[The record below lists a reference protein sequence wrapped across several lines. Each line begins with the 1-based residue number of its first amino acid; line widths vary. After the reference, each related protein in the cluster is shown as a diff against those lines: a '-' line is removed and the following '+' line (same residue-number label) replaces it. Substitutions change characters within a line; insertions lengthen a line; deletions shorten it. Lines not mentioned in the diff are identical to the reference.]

1 MKTRAEKIEE
11 AVDRFNSAADRTTEK
26 LEKLEQR
33 LKDLNTDTPRNK
45 VIIWTVAGILAVI
58 IIALRS

>member
-11 AVDRFNSAADRTTEK
+11 AVERFNAAADRTT
-26 LEKLEQR
+26 EKLEQR

-45 VIIWTVAGILAVI
+45 VIIWTVAAILAAI

>member
-11 AVDRFNSAADRTTEK
+11 AVERFNAAADRTT
-26 LEKLEQR
+26 EKLEQR

-45 VIIWTVAGILAVI
+45 IIIWTVAGILAAI

>member
-11 AVDRFNSAADRTTEK
+11 AADRFSAAADRTTK
-26 LEKLEQR
+26 NLEKLEQR
-33 LKDLNTDTPRNK
+33 LKDLDTDTPRNK
-45 VIIWTVAGILAVI
+45 IIIWTVAAIIAAI

>member
-26 LEKLEQR
+26 LEQR
-33 LKDLNTDTPRNK
+33 LMDLNTDTPRNK
-45 VIIWTVAGILAVI
+45 VIIWTVAGILAAI